1 MEKDVTCLLG
11 NSVRRYQQ
19 RRYRSIDQAWVNR
32 REQRIVATLLRD
44 CHLANGLLLDVPC
57 GYGRFV
63 PLIAGLG
70 LTTVGVDVSRDMVQL
85 AVEHYPQ
92 SCRGRWLCAS
102 IFALPF
108 ADSTFDAVL
117 CVRLFHHRYSTAER
131 QRLLGELARVSRR
144 VVLLSFYRFTPLH
157 ALARHWRGTRGR
169 LETLSLTRFQNL
181 VQASG
186 LQIQGVH
193 SLLRFCHN
201 QTFVV
206 LNKKSL

>member
-1 MEKDVTCLLG
+1 MEKDVTCVFG
-11 NSVRRYQQ
+11 NGARRYQQ
-19 RRYRSIDQAWVNR
+19 QRYRSIDQAWVNR
-32 REQRIVATLLRD
+32 REQRIVATLLTN

-63 PLIAGLG
+63 PLMARLG
-70 LTTVGVDVSRDMVQL
+70 ITTVGVDVCHDMVQL

-92 SCRGRWLCAS
+92 FCRGRWLCAS

-144 VVLLSFYRFTPLH
+144 FVLLSFYRFTPLH
-157 ALARHWRGTRGR
+157 ALARHWRGTCRR
-169 LETLSLTRFQNL
+169 LETLSFTCFQNL
-181 VQASG
+181 VQISG
-186 LQIQGVH
+186 LQIQSVN
-193 SLLRFCHN
+193 SLLRLIHD

-206 LNKKSL
+206 LSKKSL